1 MIAKAPKPSAK
12 SSSIDILI
20 CNNKG
25 LHARASALFVKCVQ
39 QFDAIITV
47 TRDGETVS
55 GNSVMD
61 LLMLAAG
68 KGTSL
73 TISASGRQSNEALEQ
88 LDALITA
95 GFYEE
100 S

>member
-1 MIAKAPKPSAK
+1 MTALAP
-12 SSSIDILI
+12 SSSIEITI

-25 LHARASALFVKCVQ
+25 LHARASALFVKCVEK
-39 QFDAIITV
+39 FDAVITV

-68 KGTSL
+68 KGTTL
-73 TISASGRQSNEALEQ
+73 MINASGPQSKEALEELGSLVAQ
-88 LDALITA
+88 

-100 S
+100 N